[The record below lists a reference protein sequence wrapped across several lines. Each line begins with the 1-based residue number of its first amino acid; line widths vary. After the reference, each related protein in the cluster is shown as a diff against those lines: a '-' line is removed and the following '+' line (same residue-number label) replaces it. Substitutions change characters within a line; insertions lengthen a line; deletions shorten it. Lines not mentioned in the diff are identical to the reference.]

1 MPSAT
6 VVSDI
11 PKAAALRTVVRFP
24 ALITTALEVVAAAAA
39 AEAMGTFGGREGGG
53 REPKMCCFQHREST
67 LNPKV
72 EEIIAAAPLAALSIE
87 GAREGGAIIIGSE
100 RS

>member
-6 VVSDI
+6 DVS
-11 PKAAALRTVVRFP
+11 KASALRTVVRFP
-24 ALITTALEVVAAAAA
+24 ALITTAFEVVAAAAA

-53 REPKMCCFQHREST
+53 REPKMCCFHHREST

-87 GAREGGAIIIGSE
+87 EGAREGGAIIIGSE